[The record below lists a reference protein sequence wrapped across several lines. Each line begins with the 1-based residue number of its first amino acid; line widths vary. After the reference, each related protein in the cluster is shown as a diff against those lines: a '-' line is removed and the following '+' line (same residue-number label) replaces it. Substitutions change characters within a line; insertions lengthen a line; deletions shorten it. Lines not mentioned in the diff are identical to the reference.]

1 MLTDSYEKW
10 PIERFLNSTYSICIM
25 IDERCRFIHRISKGS
40 RFNQIYIPRE
50 MEKVFEAGD
59 LVSIELVEKKVQIFC
74 SKNFVLS
81 KFKEKL
87 AEEIF
92 SFLCNFQGIRKIFL
106 VGSFVT
112 QKIDYRDIDLLIVV
126 KDKNEMIEN
135 EIYSKLIDKFNLKFH
150 LILIPEGRL
159 ERLAEI
165 CPLTRSM
172 LYSYISNKK
181 FIMPERKIDKSHIKF
196 LLMMP
201 EDLLKIKAN
210 SRVFYDNIRRLI
222 TIERFFDNKD
232 INPEKINKEL
242 KQTLGN
248 LFEDLRDNG
257 EIDKSIINKL
267 REIIKRKLRNIDRKI
282 R

>member
-1 MLTDSYEKW
+1 MASRGFK
-10 PIERFLNSTYSICIM
+10 
-25 IDERCRFIHRISKGS
+25 FIHRISRGS

-50 MEKVFEAGD
+50 MEKVFGVGD
-59 LVSIELVEKKVQIFC
+59 LVSIELVEKNVQIFC
-74 SKNFVLS
+74 SKNLMLS

-92 SFLCNFQGIRKIFL
+92 SFLCNFKAIERIFL
-106 VGSFVT
+106 VGSFIS

-126 KDKNEMIEN
+126 KDKNEIIEN

-150 LILIPEGRL
+150 LILIPEDRL
-159 ERLAEI
+159 ARLAEI

-172 LYSYISNKK
+172 LYSHVSNKK
-181 FIMPERKIDKSHIKF
+181 FIMPERKIDKNHIKF

-210 SRVFYDNIRRLI
+210 SRTFYDSIRRLI
-222 TIERFFDNKD
+222 TIERFLDNKD
-232 INPEKINKEL
+232 IAPEKIDKEL
-242 KQTLGN
+242 KNTLGN
-248 LFEDLRDNG
+248 LYEYIKDND

-267 REIIKRKLRNIDRKI
+267 RVIIKKRLKNIYKKI

>member
-1 MLTDSYEKW
+1 MAGNGFK
-10 PIERFLNSTYSICIM
+10 
-25 IDERCRFIHRISKGS
+25 FIHRISKGS
-40 RFNQIYIPRE
+40 RFNQIYIPRG

-59 LVSIELVEKKVQIFC
+59 LVSIELVEKNVQIFC
-74 SKNFVLS
+74 SKNIVLS

-92 SFLCNFQGIRKIFL
+92 SFLCNFKGIERIFL

-112 QKIDYRDIDLLIVV
+112 QKTGYRDIDLLIVV
-126 KDKNEMIEN
+126 KNKEKIIER
-135 EIYSKLIDKFNLKFH
+135 EIYSKLIDKFNLNFH
-150 LILIPEGRL
+150 LILIPEDRL
-159 ERLAEI
+159 ARLAEI

-172 LYSYISNKK
+172 LYYYISNKK
-181 FIMPERKIDKSHIKF
+181 FIMPDSRIDSNHIRF

-210 SRVFYDNIRRLI
+210 SRAFYDSIRRLI
-222 TIERFFDNKD
+222 TIERFLSNKE
-232 INPEKINKEL
+232 IEPEKVNKEL
-242 KQTLGN
+242 RQILGN
-248 LFEDLRDNG
+248 LFEHLKDNE

-267 REIIKRKLRNIDRKI
+267 RKMIKSKLKSINKKI